1 MHILLD
7 SWNVTQLLTR
17 FFSDRFKVLSPCF
30 FWFFLPKMTVLTLAG
45 VTKPLLVLG
54 STQVHQ
60 EAGTLVEGPGVR
72 RCKWIDSGALAAF
85 WFCLFVFA
93 FTQLTS
99 HMSVL
104 RTLSP
109 STGPASTPAASSSS
123 WAQGSSGK
131 TSVSP
136 KSLPQNQQMKKTQW
150 LCREVLFL
158 IMYYDVGNKIS
169 GDLWYF
175 FSCVVPLTH
184 PLQVFFV
191 FCPLLSSPGLL
202 LCKRLKTHDPLYA
215 EMCTLIQFVPC

>member
-1 MHILLD
+1 MHILPD

-17 FFSDRFKVLSPCF
+17 FFIDRFKVLSPCF
-30 FWFFLPKMTVLTLAG
+30 FFLPKMTVLTLAG
-45 VTKPLLVLG
+45 NEVWQSLFLSSASPRFIKKLEHSWKALVYDGVSG
-54 STQVHQ
+54 ST
-60 EAGTLVEGPGVR
+60 
-72 RCKWIDSGALAAF
+72 GALAAF

-184 PLQVFFV
+184 PLQVFFCFLPAIV
-191 FCPLLSSPGLL
+191 LSRS
-202 LCKRLKTHDPLYA
+202 A
-215 EMCTLIQFVPC
+215 VV